1 MKKEREYDDG
11 PNDPELKRELE
22 NQKKYGVGPRPRK
35 PKYTSDAKKAFD
47 IALDGMLEK
56 FADCP
61 ICQGEPEYCP
71 TPQMGYQRCPTRR
84 SAIKHMRRGKE
95 PRIRRM

>member
-1 MKKEREYDDG
+1 MSKE
-11 PNDPELKRELE
+11 
-22 NQKKYGVGPRPRK
+22 
-35 PKYTSDAKKAFD
+35 AFKEAVD
-47 IALDGMLEK
+47 VMIEK

>member
-1 MKKEREYDDG
+1 MNSNKEYEESPRQKKEKEI
-11 PNDPELKRELE
+11 ES
-22 NQKKYGVGPRPRK
+22 KYGTK
-35 PKYTSDAKKAFD
+35 PTTTKAFD
-47 IALDGMLEK
+47 VALEGMLEK

-61 ICQGEPEYCP
+61 ICQGEETHCP